1 MKASPALGEQGE
13 LTQQVG
19 EEDRLELTVDGQP
32 MPADLP
38 DRIRAEVDG
47 VTNVLYTA
55 PADRELTGRETVTR
69 DIALGELTIFA
80 RRGRQALPD
89 IIQLVNAAG
98 VEIHSVRVKEPDL
111 EAVFLALT
119 GRALR
124 D

>member
-1 MKASPALGEQGE
+1 MGTTSWA
-13 LTQQVG
+13 
-19 EEDRLELTVDGQP
+19 
-32 MPADLP
+32 
-38 DRIRAEVDG
+38 
-47 VTNVLYTA
+47 
-55 PADRELTGRETVTR
+55 
-69 DIALGELTIFA
+69 
-80 RRGRQALPD
+80 RGRQALPD

>member
-1 MKASPALGEQGE
+1 MKWNAATGAVASPAI
-13 LTQQVG
+13 
-19 EEDRLELTVDGQP
+19 
-32 MPADLP
+32 AD
-38 DRIRAEVDG
+38 DNASI
-47 VTNVLYTA
+47 
-55 PADRELTGRETVTR
+55 
-69 DIALGELTIFA
+69 TIL
-80 RRGRQALPD
+80 RNTPCHHALPD